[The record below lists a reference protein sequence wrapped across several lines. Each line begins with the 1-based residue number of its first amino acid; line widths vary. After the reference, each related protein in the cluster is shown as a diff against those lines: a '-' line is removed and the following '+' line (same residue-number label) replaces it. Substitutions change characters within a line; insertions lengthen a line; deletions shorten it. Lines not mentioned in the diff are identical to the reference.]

1 MHFCFAS
8 GSKLD
13 PTLRSPNSWMKD
25 LDESDKFSAH
35 DISSNV
41 LAELNKEILIHY
53 LH

>member
-1 MHFCFAS
+1 
-8 GSKLD
+8 
-13 PTLRSPNSWMKD
+13 MKD

-53 LH
+53 LHKYVGYMQEAVILIIWHRAET